1 VKVEGGLRPRTVAE
15 ARALQEAMRP
25 RLVAG
30 GALDLDRIRLVAGAD
45 VSFSRAAGRVYAAV
59 VVLSY
64 PDLTEVETAVAEGE
78 PGFPYVP
85 GFLVFREGPVLERAF
100 AVLDAEPD
108 VILFDGHGLAHPR
121 RLGIASHFG
130 ILLDRPA
137 VGVAKSRLVGEFE
150 EPGPEPG
157 DTAPLTDG
165 GETVGCVLRTKRNV
179 RPVFVSVG
187 HRIGLEQAVALT
199 LSCCRGYRLPE
210 PTRLAHIRSNAWRRR
225 NGG

>member
-1 VKVEGGLRPRTVAE
+1 MNAGGSCWPETIAE
-15 ARALQEAMRP
+15 ARALQQAMRS

-30 GALDLDRIRLVAGAD
+30 GVLDLDSVGLVAGAD
-45 VSFSRAAGRVYAAV
+45 VSFSRAANRVYAAV

-64 PDLTEVETAVAEGE
+64 PNMAEVEAATAEGKAS
-78 PGFPYVP
+78 FPYVP
-85 GFLVFREGPVLERAF
+85 GFLVYREGPVLEQAF
-100 AVLDAEPD
+100 AALSRMPD

-130 ILLDRPA
+130 ILLDRPT

-157 DTAPLTDG
+157 DTAPLMDK
-165 GETVGCVLRTKRNV
+165 GELVGCVLRTKRNV
-179 RPVFVSVG
+179 RPVFISVG
-187 HRIGLEQAVALT
+187 HRIGLEQAVDLA

-210 PTRLAHIRSNAWRRR
+210 PTRLAHLRSNAWRKR

>member
-1 VKVEGGLRPRTVAE
+1 MNTPYRSWPQTVAE
-15 ARALQEAMRP
+15 ARELQEAMRS
-25 RLVAG
+25 RLVVG
-30 GALDLDRIRLVAGAD
+30 GTLDLNSVGLVAGAD
-45 VSFSRAAGRVYAAV
+45 VSFSRAANRVYAAV

-64 PDLTEVETAVAEGE
+64 PDLARVETATAEGE
-78 PGFPYVP
+78 ATFPYVP
-85 GFLVFREGPVLERAF
+85 GLLVYREGPVLERAF
-100 AVLDAEPD
+100 SALSRMPD

-130 ILLDRPA
+130 ILLDRPT

-157 DTAPLTDG
+157 DTAPLTDK
-165 GETVGCVLRTKRNV
+165 GEAVGCVLRTKRGV
-179 RPVFVSVG
+179 HPVFISAG
-187 HRIGLEQAVALT
+187 HRIGLEQAVDLA

-210 PTRLAHIRSNAWRRR
+210 PTRLAHLASNAWRKR